1 MKPGPEAH
9 AQLEGIIDDVAKS
22 YDVGRK
28 IDNLES
34 AALPNQRRVIE
45 ALSQLENVM
54 YMGFYAKRPL
64 DSVNLRH
71 NIGEHLY
78 RAFDILVEQISR
90 AVAYERCCGGDAASE
105 DRRWSERAVVG
116 ALARIPELRALLSLD
131 VEAAF
136 EGDPAAKSIEE
147 IVFSYPA
154 IRAITVYRIAHELY
168 QREVPMIPR
177 IMTEH
182 AHSVTGID
190 INPGARIGKRFF
202 IDHGTGV
209 VIGETTVIGD
219 NVKIF
224 QGVTLGALSLSRKS
238 RSDVPANGKRHPTI
252 EDDVTIYAGATILGG
267 DTVIGR
273 GSVIGGNVWL
283 TKSVPPSTRI
293 TYTMP
298 EQVEEAVERARKK
311 AKAS

>member
-1 MKPGPEAH
+1 MRPGVEGH
-9 AQLEGIIDDVAKS
+9 RHLETIIDDVAKS
-22 YDVGRK
+22 YESGRK

-34 AALPNQRRVIE
+34 AALPNQRRIVE
-45 ALSQLENVM
+45 ALSYLESVM
-54 YMGFYAKRPL
+54 YMGFYAKRAL

-78 RAFDILVEQISR
+78 RSFDILVEQIAR
-90 AVAYERCCGGDAASE
+90 AIAYERICGAEACRE
-105 DRRWSERAVVG
+105 DRRSAERAVIDVF
-116 ALARIPELRALLSLD
+116 ARIPDLRTLLSLD
-131 VEAAF
+131 VEAAY

-147 IVFSYPA
+147 IIFSYPA
-154 IRAITVYRIAHELY
+154 IQAITVYRIAHEFY

-182 AHSVTGID
+182 VHSRTGID
-190 INPGARIGKRFF
+190 INPGATIGKSFF

-209 VIGETTVIGD
+209 VIGETAVIGD

-224 QGVTLGALSLSRKS
+224 QGVTLGALSLKRKS
-238 RSDVPANGKRHPTI
+238 RNDFSPTAKRHPTI

-283 TKSVPPSTRI
+283 TKSLPPNTRV

-298 EQVEEAVERARKK
+298 EQVEEAVERARQR
-311 AKAS
+311 AKTG